1 MNIRDD
7 QLDKAGEE
15 FRNDMRPLPTNAG
28 EPKVGSGNAQARRVL
43 SAAELAPLTRLSN
56 ARSALALLQTLFI
69 IASAAGFAL
78 WAGAGLGAGAWPS
91 AASAMGAL
99 FAALVAVVVI
109 GVAQHGLFILAHE
122 AAHYRLFRQRGLND
136 VVGRMVGMAGGVS
149 MCTYRVTH
157 RLHHNHLYTAEDP
170 DTAIHGG
177 YPRGVKY
184 LWKKLAQD
192 VVGLNAFKTY
202 AYFFGAPAL
211 NAVTNR
217 AARPL
222 DDTSST
228 LRSTARTDRWFV
240 VAFHVTAPLLC
251 GLVWGWQGAAWYF
264 VLWALPLLTVL
275 QPVLRLRA
283 ICEHGATTDFSSPL
297 TAARTNR
304 TWGSAGNWLGRA
316 LLFPH
321 HVNYHLE
328 HHLYP
333 AVPHYH
339 LPQLHRLLRDKGAL
353 QGAEVRDVADTL
365 RLIFAPRLAKTINL
379 VAPVQTLSK
388 ATQ

>member
-1 MNIRDD
+1 MNINEPITNPS
-7 QLDKAGEE
+7 GEE
-15 FRNDMRPLPTNAG
+15 FRDDLRPLHAPTTSLAI
-28 EPKVGSGNAQARRVL
+28 GSGNAQARRVL
-43 SAAELAPLTRLSN
+43 SAAELAPLTQLN
-56 ARSALALLQTLFI
+56 NFRSALAVLQTLTI
-69 IASAAGFAL
+69 V
-78 WAGAGLGAGAWPS
+78 
-91 AASAMGAL
+91 ASAMGWAL
-99 FAALVAVVVI
+99 WLGPNVWVIACVLLI

-122 AAHYRLFRQRGLND
+122 AAHYRLFSDRTAND
-136 VVGRMVGMAGGVS
+136 VIGRMVGMVGGVS

-192 VVGLNAFKTY
+192 LVGLNAYKTY

-222 DDTSST
+222 DDTSAK
-228 LRSTARTDRWFV
+228 LRATARADRWLV
-240 VAFHVTAPLLC
+240 VAFHLGAPMLCALL
-251 GLVWGWQGAAWYF
+251 WGWQGLAWYV
-264 VLWALPLLTVL
+264 VLWALPLVTVL

-304 TWGSAGNWLGRA
+304 TWGNATNWLGRA
-316 LLFPH
+316 VLFPH

-339 LPQLHRLLRDKGAL
+339 LPELHRLLLSKGAL
-353 QGAEVRDVADTL
+353 RGAEVRDVADTL
-365 RLIFAPRLAKTINL
+365 HLIFAPRLAKPAHL
-379 VAPVQTLSK
+379 VSPLSK
-388 ATQ
+388 ASS

>member
-99 FAALVAVVVI
+99 FAVLVAVVVI

-339 LPQLHRLLRDKGAL
+339 LPQLHRLLREKGAL

>member
-1 MNIRDD
+1 MSIRDD
-7 QLDKAGEE
+7 HANREGEE
-15 FRNDMRPLPTNAG
+15 FREDLRPLHAAVG
-28 EPKVGSGNAQARRVL
+28 SSKAGSGNAEARRVL
-43 SAAELAPLTRLSN
+43 SAAELAPLTQLN
-56 ARSALALLQTLFI
+56 DLRSALAVAQTLVVI
-69 IASAAGFAL
+69 SASMAFAL
-78 WAGAGLGAGAWPS
+78 WTGPS
-91 AASAMGAL
+91 AWVAL
-99 FAALVAVVVI
+99 AVLVI

-122 AAHYRLFRQRGLND
+122 AAHYRLFSHRGAND
-136 VVGRMVGMAGGVS
+136 VVGRIVGMAGGVS

-157 RLHHNHLYTAEDP
+157 RLHHNHLYTSEDP

-184 LWKKLAQD
+184 LWKKLAED
-192 VVGLNAFKTY
+192 LVGLNAYKTY

-222 DDTSST
+222 DDTSSQ
-228 LRSTARTDRWFV
+228 LRATARADRWFV
-240 VAFHVTAPLLC
+240 VAFHLTAPSLC
-251 GLVWGWQGAAWYF
+251 ALAWGWQGLAWYL

-275 QPVLRLRA
+275 QPILRLRA

-304 TWGSAGNWLGRA
+304 TWGSAGNWLARA
-316 LLFPH
+316 VLFPH

-339 LPQLHRLLRDKGAL
+339 LPQLHRLLLSKGAL
-353 QGAEVRDVADTL
+353 QGAEVRDVAETFH
-365 RLIFAPRLAKTINL
+365 LIFAPRLRPPAQVNS
-379 VAPVQTLSK
+379 PLSK
-388 ATQ
+388 ASP

>member
-1 MNIRDD
+1 VCKRLIDCEGAIVNIHEVNSNRNG
-7 QLDKAGEE
+7 QESGEE
-15 FRNDMRPLPTNAG
+15 FRDDLRPLHAPTSSLA
-28 EPKVGSGNAQARRVL
+28 VGSGNAQARRVL
-43 SAAELAPLTRLSN
+43 SAAELAPLTKLN
-56 ARSALALLQTLFI
+56 NFRSALAVLQTLAI
-69 IASAAGFAL
+69 IAAAMGVAL
-78 WAGAGLGAGAWPS
+78 WLGPS
-91 AASAMGAL
+91 AWVIACVM
-99 FAALVAVVVI
+99 VI

-122 AAHYRLFRQRGLND
+122 SAHYRLFSHRGVND
-136 VVGRMVGMAGGVS
+136 VIGRVVGMAGGVS

-157 RLHHNHLYTAEDP
+157 RLHHNHLYTSEDP

-192 VVGLNAFKTY
+192 LIGLNAYKTY

-211 NAVTNR
+211 NAVTNK

-222 DDTSST
+222 DDTSPQ
-228 LRSTARTDRWFV
+228 LRATARADRWYV
-240 VAFHVTAPLLC
+240 VAFHLTAPLLC
-251 GLVWGWQGAAWYF
+251 ALMWGWQGLAWYV

-275 QPVLRLRA
+275 QPILRLRA

-304 TWGSAGNWLGRA
+304 TWGNAGNWLGRA

-339 LPQLHRLLRDKGAL
+339 LPQLHRLLLGKGAL
-353 QGAEVRDVADTL
+353 QGAEVRDVAETF
-365 RLIFAPRLAKTINL
+365 RLIFAPRVRQAAQVNS
-379 VAPVQTLSK
+379 PLSK
-388 ATQ
+388 ASP